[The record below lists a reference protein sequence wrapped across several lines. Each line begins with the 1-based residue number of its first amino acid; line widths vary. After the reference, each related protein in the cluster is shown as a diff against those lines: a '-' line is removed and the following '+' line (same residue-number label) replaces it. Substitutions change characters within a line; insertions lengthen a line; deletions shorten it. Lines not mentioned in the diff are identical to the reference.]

1 MKVTCTDLKLYILL
15 NLKLKYQIFK
25 SLFIVTILITSFLP
39 IQSQNISIELKQI
52 FTDGNKIT
60 NKDSSEIIQILRDLA
75 IAVEEQNA
83 KKIVKYI
90 SQEKGAYLDVKGLW

>member
-1 MKVTCTDLKLYILL
+1 MKVTCSVLKLCIF
-15 NLKLKYQIFK
+15 LKLKYQIIR
-25 SLFIVTILITSFLP
+25 SLFLTSILIASSLP

-60 NKDSSEIIQILRDLA
+60 NKDSEEIIRILRDLT

-83 KKIVKYI
+83 KKIIKYI
-90 SQEKGAYLDVKGLW
+90 SQEKGADRKSVV